1 MIGFLSGNILHKQP
15 PWLLLNVAGVGYELE
30 APMTTFYDLP
40 EVGQKVELHT
50 HLVVREDAQLLYGF
64 SRINQREL
72 FRNLL
77 KVNGVGPRVALAILS
92 TMNAEEFQACVVAE
106 DAVQLT
112 RVPGIGRKT
121 AERLLIEMRD
131 KVDHLF
137 DASGG
142 STVIAGMA
150 EKTTADSTSDAISAL
165 IALGYKPAEATK
177 HIRSLDAGLS
187 SEELIRLA
195 LRNMAKKS

>member
-1 MIGFLSGNILHKQP
+1 MTCRKSGK
-15 PWLLLNVAGVGYELE
+15 
-30 APMTTFYDLP
+30 
-40 EVGQKVELHT
+40 KVELHT

-92 TMNAEEFQACVVAE
+92 TMNAEEFQACVIAE
-106 DAVQLT
+106 DVLQLT

-131 KVDHLF
+131 KVDQMF
-137 DASGG
+137 DSGG
-142 STVIAGMA
+142 VVTGART
-150 EKTTADSTSDAISAL
+150 EKPGTDSTTDAISAL

-177 HIRSLDAGLS
+177 YIRALDSGLS
-187 SEELIRLA
+187 SEELIRHA
-195 LRNMAKKS
+195 LRNMAQGNKGK

>member
-1 MIGFLSGNILHKQP
+1 MIGFLSGKILRKQP
-15 PWLLLNVAGVGYELE
+15 PWLLLDVSGVGYEIE

-40 EVGQKVELHT
+40 ELGEKVELHT

-64 SRINQREL
+64 SRISQREL

-92 TMNAEEFQACVVAE
+92 TMNAEEFQACVMAE

-121 AERLLIEMRD
+121 AERLLVEMRD
-131 KVDHLF
+131 KVDQLL
-137 DASGG
+137 
-142 STVIAGMA
+142 
-150 EKTTADSTSDAISAL
+150 DSTGASISTMGIPENAAADPATDAISAL
-165 IALGYKPAEATK
+165 IALGYKPVDASK
-177 HIRSLDAGLS
+177 YIRKLDSGLN
-187 SEELIRLA
+187 SEELIRQA
-195 LRNMAKKS
+195 LRNMAKKT

>member
-1 MIGFLSGNILHKQP
+1 MIGFLRGKILRKQP
-15 PWLLLNVAGVGYELE
+15 PWLLLDIAGVGYEIE

-40 EVGQKVELHT
+40 ELGENVELHA

-72 FRNLL
+72 FRSLL
-77 KVNGVGPRVALAILS
+77 KINGVGPRVALAILS
-92 TMNAEEFQACVVAE
+92 TMNTEEFQACVMAE

-121 AERLLIEMRD
+121 AERLLVEMRD

-137 DASGG
+137 DSTGG
-142 STVIAGMA
+142 STSAAGITESPETDPA
-150 EKTTADSTSDAISAL
+150 TDAISAL
-165 IALGYKPAEATK
+165 IALGYKPADASK
-177 HIRSLDAGLS
+177 HIRQLESGLS
-187 SEELIRLA
+187 SEELIRRA
-195 LRNMAKKS
+195 LRNMAKN

>member
-1 MIGFLSGNILHKQP
+1 MIGFLSGSILHKQP
-15 PWLLLNVAGVGYELE
+15 PWLLVNVSGVGYELE

-40 EVGQKVELHT
+40 EIGQKVELHT

-92 TMNAEEFQACVVAE
+92 TMNAEEFQACVIAE
-106 DAVQLT
+106 DVLQLT

-131 KVDHLF
+131 KVDQMF
-137 DASGG
+137 DSGG
-142 STVIAGMA
+142 VVIGAV
-150 EKTTADSTSDAISAL
+150 EKSGTDSTTDAISAL
-165 IALGYKPAEATK
+165 MALGYKPAEATK
-177 HIRSLDAGLS
+177 HIRALDSGLS
-187 SEELIRLA
+187 SEELIRQA
-195 LRNMAKKS
+195 LRNMASK